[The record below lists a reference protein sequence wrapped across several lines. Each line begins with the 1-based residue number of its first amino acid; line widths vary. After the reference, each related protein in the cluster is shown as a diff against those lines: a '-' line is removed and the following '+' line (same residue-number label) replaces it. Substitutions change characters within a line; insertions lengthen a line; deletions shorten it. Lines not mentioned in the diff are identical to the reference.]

1 MLHSSAVGKFR
12 SAPPSTITS
21 PYNTKTHR
29 PPPTPP
35 HPATW
40 KEASSPLSLCLHP
53 SSYNVPS
60 TYKRPPRKTRIKNPP
75 LSGPNSCFLSSR
87 QSPTSRHQKR
97 LLYPHDT
104 EPLPPPPQTT
114 RITLLTS
121 DTACISNRP
130 QPHIRQFLAEK
141 QKYPAAF
148 HAAST
153 LGRSLDTAIT
163 CIYA

>member
-40 KEASSPLSLCLHP
+40 KEASSPLSLYTPPPITFPALASVHHA
-53 SSYNVPS
+53 
-60 TYKRPPRKTRIKNPP
+60 RPASKN
-75 LSGPNSCFLSSR
+75 
-87 QSPTSRHQKR
+87 
-97 LLYPHDT
+97 LLYPAPTLASLAPDNHPRPGTRNAYYIHTTPDHY
-104 EPLPPPPQTT
+104 PPPPQTT